1 MKISKTKGFKII
13 FIILGIIIFIFVGIG
28 LVKWTDTIE
37 KKQKAADLIRT
48 LQGVLSSSGEDGL
61 LKLAGVEVNDIYYS
75 DEGVTIFYGD
85 NEKWFYSAEE
95 LQNMSVYEKCNQ
107 GVVHITSSYE
117 ATQTDSIAMMNNTG
131 SGIVLDD
138 SGFILTNLHV
148 VDQALDTQVS
158 FYDGKEFK
166 AEIVGKDEE
175 NDLAIIKLE
184 DLENYK
190 LYPLE
195 FSTSENL
202 KVGQKVLAI
211 GNPFGYDRTMVNGM
225 ISGISRPVRNS
236 QGKVIMGMIQTD
248 APLNPGNSGGPLL
261 NTQGKVIGVNTST
274 YSSNGEYQGLG
285 FAVPSSLVL
294 EIIPDLIKNGKI
306 ERGWVDIVCVQLS
319 PQLVEF
325 ASIPVDKGILIS
337 QVVPSGKASKAG
349 LRGGTRQVQYG
360 NNVIYIGGDVIVG
373 LNGEEIN
380 GFDDLYY
387 ALTNTK
393 AGNVVNVTINR
404 NGNEKTL
411 ELELVKRTSENLS
424 WLIR

>member
-1 MKISKTKGFKII
+1 MKITKTKGFKIVFI
-13 FIILGIIIFIFVGIG
+13 VLTIIVFIIIGIG
-28 LVKWTDTIE
+28 LTKWTDTIE
-37 KKQKAADLIRT
+37 KKQEATTLIRT
-48 LQGVLSSSGEDGL
+48 LQGILTTSGEDGL
-61 LKLAGVEVNDIYYS
+61 LKLAGVDVNDIYYS
-75 DEGVTIFYGD
+75 EEGVTIFYGD

-107 GVVHITSSYE
+107 GVVHITTSYE

-138 SGFILTNLHV
+138 SGFILTNFHV
-148 VDQALDTQVS
+148 VDQALNIQVS
-158 FYDGKEFK
+158 FFDEEEFK
-166 AEIVGKDEE
+166 AEVIGKDEE
-175 NDLAIIKLE
+175 NDLAIIKIE
-184 DLENYK
+184 DFGDYK
-190 LYPLE
+190 LYPME

-261 NTQGKVIGVNTST
+261 NTQGKVIGINTST

-294 EIIPDLIKNGKI
+294 EVVPDLIKNGKV
-306 ERGWVDIVCVQLS
+306 ERGWIDIVCVQLS

-349 LRGGTRQVQYG
+349 LKGGTRQVHYG

-373 LNGEEIN
+373 LNGEAIN
-380 GFDDLYY
+380 EFDDLYY
-387 ALTNTK
+387 ALSNTK
-393 AGNVVNVTINR
+393 AGNIVEVTINR
-404 NGNEKTL
+404 NGNEKIL
-411 ELELVKRTSENLS
+411 KLELVKRTSDNLS